1 MNRQSRN
8 ITDMLYII
16 NTSSN
21 FKGRDITLTTLEEY
35 NKKYNCISK
44 KYTIT
49 IWSKKK
55 RERTENDKPAKWK
68 RIIQNIPEQHVFYK
82 QVEVLMFLSELVNE
96 IGA

>member
-35 NKKYNCISK
+35 ANKLKCMRKRYL
-44 KYTIT
+44 IT

-55 RERTENDKPAKWK
+55 RERTEKDKQSTLK
-68 RIIQNIPEQHVFYK
+68 NITCYVPEYHRFHRQD
-82 QVEVLMFLSELVNE
+82 EVLIFLADLMNE